1 MGSVQTDLTARARIR
16 DAAIDLF
23 GREGFERARVRDIA
37 ERAGVSTGL
46 VLHHFGSK
54 DGLRQACDAHVTGAL
69 FARKEQLQGAAVA
82 AAIHTWLD
90 SFDEYRPQLSYI
102 ARMLTGGSVAGAEL
116 FAALV
121 SGTRQMI
128 DEQIAAGVMR
138 EVADRDVAATYLATW
153 GVAPLLLEQHIATAF
168 GAPEMTSEL
177 YRRSTVP
184 LMDMLT
190 HGIYA
195 DDRLLRT
202 AHEVLEP

>member
-1 MGSVQTDLTARARIR
+1 MGSVQDDLTARARIR
-16 DAAIDLF
+16 DAAIELF
-23 GREGFERARVRDIA
+23 GRDGFERARVRDIA
-37 ERAGVSTGL
+37 QRAGVSTGL

-54 DGLRQACDAHVTGAL
+54 DGLRQACDAYVTDAL
-69 FARKEQLQGAAVA
+69 FARKGELQGSAVA
-82 AAIHTWLD
+82 ASIQTWLA
-90 SFDEYRPQLSYI
+90 SFDEYRPQLTYI
-102 ARMLTGGSVAGAEL
+102 AHMLTGDSAAGAEL

-128 DEQIAAGVMR
+128 EEQIAAGVMR
-138 EVADRDVAATYLATW
+138 EVADRDVAAVYLATW
-153 GVAPLLLEQHIATAF
+153 GVAPLLLERHIASAF

-177 YRRSTVP
+177 YQRSTVP

-202 AHEVLEP
+202 AQEVLEP